1 MLVSLSIRDV
11 VLIDRLELVFEAGLC
26 VLTGETGAGK
36 SILLDALGLAL
47 GNRADAG
54 LIRPGA
60 PQASVTAVFEVEPSH
75 PASAI
80 LTDWDLDP
88 GEGQIVLRRTLGAD
102 GRNRAYVNDQA
113 VSAGLLR
120 RLGDCLVEI
129 QGQFEQRGLLDV
141 TTHRELLD
149 AYGRTSALAERVGE
163 AWSAWQA
170 RAKEHLTAQEEL
182 ARARQ
187 EETYLRNTVG
197 ELEDLAPRPGE
208 EQVLRD
214 QREMLMN
221 AERLIE
227 AVTAAAEHLI
237 GGDSAG
243 GGAES
248 ALAASRR
255 VLERV
260 AAKAGGRLEPAL
272 DALDRALVEAAEAE
286 SQILSLSAD
295 LELDSTRQEE
305 IEARYFALKE
315 LARKHDTDVDGLAR
329 VCHDL
334 SARLAA
340 IDGGGTHLAGLERAA
355 REARAD
361 YLKQATSLGQS
372 RREAAKKLDAAVAK
386 ELPPLK
392 LERARF
398 HTSIEAGDEAD
409 WGPTGMDR
417 IAFEIATNPGTPPG
431 PMNKIASGG
440 ELARFL
446 LALKVVLSA
455 IAPGRALVFD
465 EVDSGIGGATAHAV
479 GERLARLTRDRQVLV
494 VTHSP
499 QVGARGAYHLRVHK
513 EAKDNR
519 MTTRV
524 TPLDLEQR
532 REEIAR
538 MLSGSHITEEALAA
552 ARRLIEADAR

>member
-1 MLVSLSIRDV
+1 MLVSLSIHDV
-11 VLIDRLELVFEAGLC
+11 VLIDRLEIAFGAGLC

-54 LIRPGA
+54 LVRPGA
-60 PQASVTAVFEVEPSH
+60 PNASVAATFEVEASH
-75 PASAI
+75 PATAI
-80 LTDWDLDP
+80 LMDRDLDP

-102 GRNRAYVNDQA
+102 GRSRAYINDQA
-113 VSAGLLR
+113 VSVGLLR
-120 RLGDCLVEI
+120 HLGDCLVEI

-141 TTHRELLD
+141 ATHRELLD
-149 AYGRTSALAERVGE
+149 AYGQTVTLAGRVGDLWIE
-163 AWSAWQA
+163 WQA
-170 RAKEHLTAQEEL
+170 IVRERLAAQEEL
-182 ARARQ
+182 ARAQQ
-187 EETYLRNTVG
+187 EETYLRDAVQ
-197 ELEDLAPRPGE
+197 ELEALAPRPGE
-208 EQVLRD
+208 EKELRN

-227 AVTAAAEHLI
+227 AVTAAAEHLA
-237 GGDSAG
+237 GGDSTG
-243 GGAES
+243 SGAEA

-255 VLERV
+255 ALERV
-260 AAKAGGRLEPAL
+260 AAKAGDRLEPAL
-272 DALDRALVEAAEAE
+272 DALDRALVEVTEAEA
-286 SQILSLSAD
+286 QIQSVSAD

-305 IEARYFALKE
+305 IEARYFALRE
-315 LARKHDTDVDGLAR
+315 LARKHNTPVDGLAQ
-329 VCHDL
+329 VCQDL
-334 SARLAA
+334 STRLAT
-340 IDGGGTHLAGLERAA
+340 IDDGGAHLANLDRAA
-355 REARAD
+355 QVARAD
-361 YLKQATSLGQS
+361 YLAQAKSLS
-372 RREAAKKLDAAVAK
+372 DTRRRAAKSLDAAVAK

-392 LERARF
+392 LERAQF
-398 HTSIEAGDEAD
+398 HTRIDTGEEAD
-409 WGPTGMDR
+409 WGPTGIDR
-417 IAFEIATNPGTPPG
+417 IAFEIATNPGAPPG
-431 PMNKIASGG
+431 PLNRIASGG

-455 IAPGRALVFD
+455 VAPGRSLVFD

-513 EAKDNR
+513 EAKGKR
-519 MTTRV
+519 VATRV
-524 TPLDLEQR
+524 TSLGPEER

-538 MLSGSHITEEALAA
+538 MLSGAQITEEARAA